1 MLLVWRDWRLSA
13 RVFVLR
19 YRDRDIVLAGSL
31 WLLLP
36 DVMGW
41 KKRVAKGVLPVGHWE
56 KVEQL

>member
-19 YRDRDIVLAGSL
+19 YRDRGIVLAGWL
-31 WLLLP
+31 WLLLH
-36 DVMGW
+36 DAMGG
-41 KKRVAKGVLPVGHWE
+41 KRRVSNGVLPVDHWE